1 MQQNDRV
8 LIAGGGPIG
17 TVTGLRLAQQ
27 GIPVTVFD
35 RLTKPAEDHRAA
47 TLQPSTLDL
56 FEGLGLTDE
65 ILRQGL
71 RSPIF
76 QWRDRVTQ
84 EVVAEFDYGVLSG
97 ESRYPY
103 VIQLEQHRTVN
114 VALAAAEKLADFA
127 MVRPAEVV
135 SVRQEADFVEATVR
149 MEDGSSEIHRGR
161 YLIGCD
167 GGRSIVRKTMGV
179 SFEGFTWPERFNI
192 IGVPF
197 DFEAAM
203 GFRYRNYCAH
213 PDRWVSLIKVPG
225 EDFRGFWRCLFPA
238 KQDESDEE
246 IMGDDWI
253 QARFAE
259 CLPIGAPY
267 RIAHRNMYAVHQRVA
282 GSFRAGRL
290 LLAGD
295 AAHVNNPIG
304 GMGMNSG
311 FQDGLN
317 LADKLVRI
325 WQGADADSLLDRYDR
340 QRRLTAIEYVQAQS
354 IANKRTLEERD
365 PEKRRQN
372 LDHLRRVA
380 GDPKQHYEFVR
391 RGSLIAMLE
400 NAASIP

>member
-1 MQQNDRV
+1 MSDIDRV

-17 TVTGLRLAQQ
+17 TVTGLRLARY

-35 RLTKPAEDHRAA
+35 RLPKPAEDHRAA

-56 FEGLGLTDE
+56 FEDLGLTE
-65 ILRQGL
+65 GILRQGL
-71 RSPIF
+71 PSPVF

-84 EVVAEFDYGVLSG
+84 EVVAEFDYSVLAK
-97 ESRYPY
+97 ESAHPY
-103 VIQLEQHRTVN
+103 VIQLEQHRTVY
-114 VALAAAEKLADFA
+114 VALDAAAKVPEFT

-135 SVRQEADFVEATVR
+135 AVSQETDFVEATVQ
-149 MEDGSSEIHRGR
+149 MEDGSTEIHRGR

-167 GGRSIVRKTMGV
+167 GGRSVVRKSIGV

-197 DFEAAM
+197 DFGAAM
-203 GFRYRNYCAH
+203 GFRLRNYCAH
-213 PDRWVSLIKVPG
+213 PDRWVSLMKVPG
-225 EDFRGFWRCLFPA
+225 EDFKGIWRCLFPA
-238 KQDESDEE
+238 KSEESDEDVMSDE
-246 IMGDDWI
+246 WI

-259 CLPIGAPY
+259 CLPDGAPY
-267 RIAHRNMYAVHQRVA
+267 EIVHRNMYAVHQRVA
-282 GSFRAGRL
+282 GCFRVGRFM
-290 LLAGD
+290 LAGD

-317 LADKLVRI
+317 LADKLHQI
-325 WQGADADSLLDRYDR
+325 WHGAAPDPLLDRYDR

-372 LDHLRRVA
+372 LDNLRRVA
-380 GDPKQHYEFVR
+380 EDPKQHYDFVR
-391 RGSLIAMLE
+391 RSSLIAMLKSAE
-400 NAASIP
+400 AIE